1 MATAGPKVRA
11 MALEMPSAT
20 DTDFMMITAF
30 DKWARRFRDYIC
42 VIGRSFGE
50 QEKLDRLRLALDEIP
65 RDLFDQLTAAET
77 ASVEEA
83 LKALRSKLDSPQR
96 KELAK
101 RSLALCKQREDESVG
116 VFLKRLAPLVE
127 VANSSLDPDQYK
139 ERLSEEFL
147 NRLRPDLA
155 FLIRLAD
162 KHLSE
167 SVNQLSA
174 QPAEFP
180 SIPGAKAGT
189 TPGNDERQRTPMES
203 YLQGADAPPAQ
214 PSSSVMV
221 DANELL
227 RAFSAMKFPA
237 AGTKHGNEPAPMNSI
252 SPVGKKESDGEAKE
266 EETQCPEDSINNEQY
281 PPFQPARNDEN
292 QSAAPTRTTV
302 NKSIEEV
309 EWLDDG
315 TPNNGRDINRQ
326 SPAWRPRSTE
336 RTERQN
342 APASASPPMEKPRND
357 RAANELKQF
366 SVQPQRQ
373 VRKQRTTWRKERE
386 GVRN

>member
-1 MATAGPKVRA
+1 MSQNDEQNPETTAGDVNTNLA
-11 MALEMPSAT
+11 TLEAQITTLTERVDQIVTYNGHSRSQSPSDGFGNAIGNGHGFHDESVIIPVVPFVGNDPDPVNEINT
-20 DTDFMMITAF
+20 LTGISGLEVFTHESVTAF

-147 NRLRPDLA
+147 DRLRPDLA
-155 FLIRLAD
+155 FLIRPP
-162 KHLSE
+162 
-167 SVNQLSA
+167 VNNI
-174 QPAEFP
+174 QPP
-180 SIPGAKAGT
+180 P
-189 TPGNDERQRTPMES
+189 Q
-203 YLQGADAPPAQ
+203 YLQGVDASPAQ

-237 AGTKHGNEPAPMNSI
+237 AGTKQGNEPAPMNSI
-252 SPVGKKESDGEAKE
+252 SPVAKKESDGEAKE
-266 EETQCPEDSINNEQY
+266 EETRAQRVQEVP
-281 PPFQPARNDEN
+281 
-292 QSAAPTRTTV
+292 
-302 NKSIEEV
+302 KSQI
-309 EWLDDG
+309 LR
-315 TPNNGRDINRQ
+315 PNIQ
-326 SPAWRPRSTE
+326 W
-336 RTERQN
+336 
-342 APASASPPMEKPRND
+342 
-357 RAANELKQF
+357 
-366 SVQPQRQ
+366 SV
-373 VRKQRTTWRKERE
+373 KL
-386 GVRN
+386 